1 MRFVRAHALAVAA
14 VALAIA
20 GVGAGVA
27 YAATSGQTPQQRH
40 DAYIASVAK
49 HAGVSVDALK
59 AAMKTAGIEQVDAAL
74 AAGEITKA
82 QADAAKARI
91 ESGVVGPLGGF
102 GFGGHMGMGPGMG
115 HDGGFVVAAADY
127 LGLTQVE
134 LRTQLAA
141 GKSLADIA
149 KAKGKTVDGLKQA
162 IVKAETTEL
171 DAAVKAG
178 TITSDQEKQILAQL
192 ELRID
197 DMVNGTA
204 PARGAFGDRGGMR
217 GHGGM
222 GGFGGMGGSGMSGG
236 SPAGAGFSLS

>member
-1 MRFVRAHALAVAA
+1 MRFVRTHALAVAA

-20 GVGAGVA
+20 AVGTGVA
-27 YAATSGQTPQQRH
+27 LATGSSQTPQQRH

-49 HAGVSVDALK
+49 HAGVSADTLK
-59 AAMKTAGIEQVDAAL
+59 AAMKAAAIEQVDAAL

-82 QADAAKARI
+82 QADAAKQRI
-91 ESGVVGPLGGF
+91 ESGATGPFG

-115 HDGGFVVAAADY
+115 HDGGFLTAAADY

-141 GKSLADIA
+141 GTSLADVA
-149 KAKGKTVDGLKQA
+149 KAKGKTVDGLTQA
-162 IVKAETTEL
+162 IVKAETAKL

-178 TITSDQEKQILAQL
+178 RITSDQEKQILAQL
-192 ELRID
+192 ELRIG

-204 PARGAFGDRGGMR
+204 PARGAFGGHGGMR
-217 GHGGM
+217 GHGM
-222 GGFGGMGGSGMSGG
+222 FGGSP
-236 SPAGAGFSLS
+236 PAGAGFSLS

>member
-1 MRFVRAHALAVAA
+1 MRFVRTHALAVAA
-14 VALAIA
+14 VALAVA
-20 GVGAGVA
+20 AVGTGVA
-27 YAATSGQTPQQRH
+27 LATGSSKTPQERH

-49 HAGVSVDALK
+49 HAGVSADTLK
-59 AAMKTAGIEQVDAAL
+59 AAMKAAAIEQVDAAL

-82 QADAAKARI
+82 QADAAKQRI
-91 ESGVVGPLGGF
+91 ESGAFGPFG

-115 HDGGFVVAAADY
+115 HDGGFLTAAADY

-141 GKSLADIA
+141 GKSLADVA
-149 KAKGKTVDGLKQA
+149 KAESKSVDGLTQA
-162 IVKAETTEL
+162 IVKAETAKL

-178 TITSDQEKQILAQL
+178 RITSDQEKQILAQL
-192 ELRID
+192 EQRIG

-204 PARGAFGDRGGMR
+204 PARGAFG

-222 GGFGGMGGSGMSGG
+222 GGHGMFGGSP
-236 SPAGAGFSLS
+236 PAGAGFSLS